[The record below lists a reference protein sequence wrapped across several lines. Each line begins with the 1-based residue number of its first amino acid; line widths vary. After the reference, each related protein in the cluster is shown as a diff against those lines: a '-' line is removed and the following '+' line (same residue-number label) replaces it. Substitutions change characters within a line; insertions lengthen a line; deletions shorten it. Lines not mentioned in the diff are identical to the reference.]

1 MIRIINYKRMDFSTY
16 ENSFF
21 LNYKE
26 YARILEKNA
35 IFYKIVFIK
44 IYKCDKMWYF
54 KDNES
59 GRGKL

>member
-1 MIRIINYKRMDFSTY
+1 MRIP
-16 ENSFF
+16 FF